1 MSPHSSQSHGLVAS
15 SVDVEEI
22 VLNVDQLKESDALA
36 ADCITLIN
44 RAFRA
49 LKAAR
54 EDMWD
59 CTRPRISPQED
70 LGALLGDGSLAVVL
84 LDRAPAIPVAF
95 AAATPDKLDF
105 KSVDDSD
112 KSLLQDFEVRLVC
125 VDPSPMYH
133 QRGLAARAVSSLE
146 RNVAAEAEATSHKAQ
161 GRIQL
166 HLLSAEELTG
176 AYWKRRGWT
185 LVKEVQA
192 ESGIWG
198 SRKPFQMLTYS
209 KVLLLHGE
217 RESAEQSIQGG

>member
-1 MSPHSSQSHGLVAS
+1 MSSHSNQSQGPVAS
-15 SVDVEEI
+15 SIAVEEI
-22 VLNVDQLKESDALA
+22 VLNVNQLRESRALA

-59 CTRPRISPQED
+59 CTRPRIPPQED
-70 LGALLGDGSLAVVL
+70 LGALLGDGSLAAVL
-84 LDRAPAIPVAF
+84 LDRAHARPVAF
-95 AAATPDKLDF
+95 AAATPGKLDF
-105 KSVDDSD
+105 IGFDDSD

-125 VDPSPMYH
+125 VDPSPVYH

-146 RNVAAEAEATSHKAQ
+146 RSIAAQAEAAFHKVQ

-176 AYWKRRGWT
+176 GYWKRRGWT
-185 LVKEVQA
+185 LVNEVQA

-217 RESAEQSIQGG
+217 RESAAQTIQGG

>member
-1 MSPHSSQSHGLVAS
+1 MSPQSSQSHGQAAT

-59 CTRPRISPQED
+59 CTRPRIPPQED

-84 LDRAPAIPVAF
+84 LDRAHAGPVAF
-95 AAATPDKLDF
+95 TAATPGKFDF
-105 KSVDDSD
+105 IGVDDSD

-146 RNVAAEAEATSHKAQ
+146 RSIAAEAEATLHEAQ

-176 AYWKRRGWT
+176 GYWKRRGWT
-185 LVKEVQA
+185 LVNEVQA
-192 ESGIWG
+192 DSGIWG

-209 KVLLLHGE
+209 KVLLLNGE
-217 RESAEQSIQGG
+217 KESAAQTIPGG